1 MQIDKKM
8 LDRLL
13 TLNDEQLGD
22 LIRKIAAEAG
32 IDPAALG
39 MNPENISALRQA
51 LGSADTQDLEQY
63 SQIYNTY
70 RKNRRQP

>member
-13 TLNDEQLGD
+13 TLNDAELGE

-39 MNPENISALRQA
+39 MNPENITALRSA
-51 LGSADTQDLEQY
+51 LGSANPQQLEQY
-63 SQIYNTY
+63 QQIYSEY